1 MNHRILIEFNYWF
14 FMYNIT
20 NIYEVV
26 MLIVNSIESLFL
38 ETKKFNGSVGFV
50 PTMGAL
56 HEGHLTLIR
65 QARKE
70 NDFVVVS
77 IFVNPTQFL
86 EGEDLDAYPR
96 KEEADAK
103 ICELAGVDVIFM
115 PTAEMMYEQ
124 DELSITAPAIKGFIL
139 EGTKRP
145 GHFDGMLQVVMK
157 LLNLIAYNKPSEF
170 RAYFGKK
177 DAQQL
182 ALIEQMVRNY
192 FINVNIIPCEIVRDS
207 DGLALSSRNVYLS
220 KEERVKALSLS
231 RSLKKATEMVMK
243 KECSVLEIKKEMEQ
257 VLSSVD
263 IEYVALVNRQFQAIE
278 KVEIGNTIILVA
290 AGVGQTRLIDNLWI

>member
-1 MNHRILIEFNYWF
+1 MI
-14 FMYNIT
+14 
-20 NIYEVV
+20 
-26 MLIVNSIESLFL
+26 IVNSIEELFQ
-38 ETKKFNGSVGFV
+38 ETAKFNGSVGFV

-56 HEGHLTLIR
+56 HAGHLSLIR

-70 NDFVVVS
+70 NDFVIVS

-103 ICELAGVDVIFM
+103 ICELAGVDIIFM
-115 PTAEMMYEQ
+115 PNAQMMYEA
-124 DELSITAPAIKGFIL
+124 DELSITAPAIRGFIL

-157 LLNLIAYNKPSEF
+157 LLNLIAYNKPTAF

-182 ALIEQMVRNY
+182 ALIMQMVKNY
-192 FINVNIIPCEIVRDS
+192 FINVDIIPCDIVRDA

-220 KEERVKALSLS
+220 KEERVHALSLS
-231 RSLKKATEMVMK
+231 RSLKKATELVMK
-243 KECSVLEIKKEMEQ
+243 KEFSVVIIKQAMLEVLEE
-257 VLSSVD
+257 VD
-263 IEYVALVNRQFQAIE
+263 VEYVALVNRQFQVLDE
-278 KVEIGNTIILVA
+278 VEIGNTIILVA
-290 AGVGQTRLIDNLWI
+290 AGVGTTRLIDNLWI

>member
-1 MNHRILIEFNYWF
+1 M
-14 FMYNIT
+14 
-20 NIYEVV
+20 V
-26 MLIVNSIESLFL
+26 IVNAIEELFT
-38 ETKKFNGSVGFV
+38 ETLKFNGSVGFV

-56 HEGHLTLIR
+56 HEGHLSLIR
-65 QARKE
+65 QAREE

-96 KEEADAK
+96 KEDADAK

-115 PTAEMMYEQ
+115 PNSEMMYEA
-124 DELSITAPAIKGFIL
+124 DELSITAPAIRGFIL

-157 LLNLIAYNKPSEF
+157 LLNLIAYNKPTAF

-182 ALIEQMVRNY
+182 ALITQMVKNY
-192 FINVNIIPCEIVRDS
+192 FINVDIIPCDIVRDS

-231 RSLKKATEMVMK
+231 RALKKATELIMQ
-243 KECSVLEIKKEMEQ
+243 KEFTVSIIEKAMLEVLQEVE
-257 VLSSVD
+257 V
-263 IEYVALVNRQFQAIE
+263 EYVALVNRQFQAIE
-278 KVEIGNTIILVA
+278 KVEIGNTIMLVA
-290 AGVGQTRLIDNLWI
+290 AGVGTTRLIDNLWI

>member
-1 MNHRILIEFNYWF
+1 MI
-14 FMYNIT
+14 
-20 NIYEVV
+20 V
-26 MLIVNSIESLFL
+26 VNSIEGLFEATSKL
-38 ETKKFNGSVGFV
+38 NGSIGFV

-56 HEGHLTLIR
+56 HEGHLSLIR

-70 NDFVVVS
+70 NDTVVVS

-96 KEEADAK
+96 KEKADSK
-103 ICELAGVDVIFM
+103 ICELAGVDIMFM
-115 PTAEMMYEQ
+115 PTASMMYEE
-124 DELSITAPAIKGFIL
+124 DELSITAPAIRGFVL

-157 LLNLIAYNKPSEF
+157 LLNLIAYNKPTEF

-182 ALIEQMVRNY
+182 SLITQMVKNY
-192 FINVNIIPCEIVRDS
+192 FLNVQIIPCEIIRDP

-220 KEERVKALSLS
+220 KEERIQALSLS
-231 RSLKKATEMVMK
+231 RSLKRATELVMQ
-243 KECSVLEIKKEMEQ
+243 KECSTSIIKKEMNE
-257 VLSSVD
+257 VLSAVEV
-263 IEYVALVNRQFQAIE
+263 EYVALVNRQFQAIE
-278 KVEIGNTIILVA
+278 EVEIGNTIILVA
-290 AGVGQTRLIDNLWI
+290 AQVGATRLIDNLWI

>member
-1 MNHRILIEFNYWF
+1 MI
-14 FMYNIT
+14 
-20 NIYEVV
+20 
-26 MLIVNSIESLFL
+26 IVNSIEALFK
-38 ETKKFNGSVGFV
+38 ETEKLNGSVGFV

-96 KEEADAK
+96 KEEADSK
-103 ICELAGVDVIFM
+103 ICELAGVDIIFM
-115 PTAEMMYEQ
+115 PNAEMMYEE
-124 DELSITAPAIKGFIL
+124 DELSITAPAVRGFIL

-157 LLNLIAYNKPSEF
+157 LLNLIAYNKPTEF

-192 FINVNIIPCEIVRDS
+192 FINVEIVPCDIVRDA
-207 DGLALSSRNVYLS
+207 DGLALSSRNVYLC
-220 KEERVKALSLS
+220 KEERQKALSLS
-231 RSLKKATEMVMK
+231 RSLKKATEMIMREERNVNK
-243 KECSVLEIKKEMEQ
+243 IKAEMRE
-257 VLSSVD
+257 VLSEVD
-263 IEYVALVNRQFQAIE
+263 VEYVALVNRRFEAIE
-278 KVEIGNTIILVA
+278 EVEIGNTIMLVA
-290 AGVGQTRLIDNLWI
+290 AGVGKTRLIDNLWI